1 MKWSQ
6 KNLEKELEITGK
18 NYWDTIAEVTNSDHI
33 KLIFNNNELM
43 EPPINKILFGPPG
56 TVKHIIYPNYFLNI
70 QTLMRR

>member
-1 MKWSQ
+1 MES

-43 EPPINKILFGPPG
+43 EPPINKILFG
-56 TVKHIIYPNYFLNI
+56 HS
-70 QTLMRR
+70 RDR